1 MFHKIK
7 TVAPLSNY
15 CLSVQFLEGCTKLY
29 NVAPLFEKI
38 PVFAQLKNADLFS
51 EVQTDIGGYGII
63 WNENIDLSCEELW
76 ENGVTIDTNDA
87 RLIRIA
93 AQRLEKFD
101 STKALSG
108 EELYS
113 KLGTTKDDSDNCGKV
128 GIE

>member
-1 MFHKIK
+1 M
-7 TVAPLSNY
+7 
-15 CLSVQFLEGCTKLY
+15 
-29 NVAPLFEKI
+29 
-38 PVFAQLKNADLFS
+38 
-51 EVQTDIGGYGII
+51 
-63 WNENIDLSCEELW
+63 
-76 ENGVTIDTNDA
+76 TIDTNDA